1 MLLKRFNISLKDLFD
16 FFKFRCQE
24 EFQKDYLEDLGRKE
38 YAKTE
43 TEDEKKSIKAGELLE
58 NFNISNI
65 LIFLISGNISR
76 VCGPGDEV
84 ETQIPGMEQI
94 H

>member
-1 MLLKRFNISLKDLFD
+1 MKRFNISLKDLFD

-43 TEDEKKSIKAGELLE
+43 TEDEKKSIKAGEL
-58 NFNISNI
+58 
-65 LIFLISGNISR
+65 
-76 VCGPGDEV
+76 
-84 ETQIPGMEQI
+84 
-94 H
+94 